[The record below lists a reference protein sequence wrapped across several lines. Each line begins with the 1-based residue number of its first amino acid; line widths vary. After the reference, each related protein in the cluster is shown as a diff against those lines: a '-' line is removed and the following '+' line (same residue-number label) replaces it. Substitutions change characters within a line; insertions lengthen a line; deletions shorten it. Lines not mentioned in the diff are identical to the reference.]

1 MRILFTGGVTGGHI
15 IPLMAV
21 AERLPAAAKE
31 VGVPEVELFYVGVPG
46 MYEQALQSKGI
57 AVSRVLSVKMR
68 RGDFL
73 RNLVEFPLLFLAI
86 IQALWKIFWIMPD
99 VLFSK
104 GGPGALPVVLAC
116 AFYRIPIIIHESDA
130 VAGLT
135 SLASA
140 RFAKR
145 IGIAYATAKESFI
158 DSNAN
163 EVQRAAMEKKIA
175 LIGNPIRDFFFVGSD
190 GADTATMKRSLDLDP
205 EKPLL
210 VIVGGSQGALRL
222 NEFFLSIAEE
232 LLSRNIQVLHQT
244 GVNNFDSAA
253 SELAR
258 IMQKYSPVFQKAY
271 RVVPYFER
279 DIKDAY
285 LAADIIISR
294 AGSGSI
300 FEIAAMGRPAILIPL
315 PQEISRDQVK
325 NAYEYA
331 SAGAAIS
338 LEETNLT
345 KGMFFTQLEKL
356 LKDPALRASMAASAK
371 AFARPAAAEMLA
383 NEIVHLG
390 VRK

>member
-21 AERLPAAAKE
+21 AERLPVIAQKA
-31 VGVPEVELFYVGVPG
+31 GVPETELFYVGVPG
-46 MYEQALQSKGI
+46 MYEEALRSKKI

-68 RGDFL
+68 RGDLL
-73 RNLVEFPLLFLAI
+73 RNLVEFPLLFIAI

-116 AFYRIPIIIHESDA
+116 AFYRIPIIIHESDS

-158 DSNAN
+158 DSNTSEA
-163 EVQRAAMEKKIA
+163 QRAVMEKKIA
-175 LIGNPIRDFFFVGSD
+175 LIGNPIRDLFFTGSD
-190 GADTATMKRSLDLDP
+190 IADAATMKRALDLDP

-253 SELAR
+253 SELALV
-258 IMQKYSPVFQKAY
+258 MQKYSPVFQKAY

-315 PQEISRDQVK
+315 PQEISRDQMK

-331 SAGAAIS
+331 STGAAIS

-356 LKDPALRASMAASAK
+356 LNDPALRASMAASAK

-383 NEIVHLG
+383 NEIIHLG
-390 VRK
+390 RK